1 MSFLFRL
8 PRFISSQGSNRMTD
22 VAALVETLVSEMES
36 VTADLPDADETARFI
51 LALAY
56 CVFAHRTG
64 LDDVEAAEEVEHY
77 MGETDQ
83 APPAGALL
91 ATAH

>member
-1 MSFLFRL
+1 
-8 PRFISSQGSNRMTD
+8 MTD
-22 VAALVETLVSEMES
+22 VTSILDSLVSELEA
-36 VTADLPDADETARFI
+36 VTADLPDPDETARFI

-64 LDDVEAAEEVEHY
+64 LDDVEAAEEIEHY

-83 APPAGALL
+83 APPAGAML